1 MSFFQTL
8 RRRPAALFGLLLVLA
23 AAGVFTLVRLPSA
36 IFPSVTFP
44 IVKVIAEAGEQPAAR
59 MMPTVT
65 RPLEEA
71 VRRVPGVK
79 LVRSTTS
86 RGSSE
91 LSAQFRWGTDMQVAL
106 GRVQGET
113 ERIKPDLP
121 RGTHIDVEW
130 MNTAVFPILG
140 YALTSDT
147 LSQARLRELAE
158 YRIKPALLGIDGV
171 SQIQVQGGRLRE
183 FQVRLDPA
191 ALQGRGLSA
200 ADVAGAIEANNDV
213 LSAGL
218 VEQNHELYLALVN
231 GRVHSAETLSRIA
244 VPVPDGL
251 PATLADLGELSVENE
266 VSYVRTTAN
275 GRPAVLIN
283 VIRQPSA
290 NTVAI
295 ASAVDALLK
304 DRPELVPAAATWT
317 PFYDQARFV
326 ADSVKGTESAIL
338 IGVLL
343 AAVVLFGF
351 LRRWRST
358 LVAAAAIPLTVAI
371 VGLALGVAGQSINLM
386 TLAGIAA
393 ALGLIADDAIVV
405 VEDIERHHDDDHDDP
420 TGASL
425 RKLMPALVGSS
436 LATVIIFLPFALL
449 PGVTGAFFK
458 PLALTMAL
466 ALTVSYVVAVTAA
479 PVAMSALERVGGG
492 RRPPRARSK
501 AVGALA
507 SGNDGAPRTTT
518 DGIGIPDAADARD
531 GEWQGPVSR
540 IRDRLDTGYARVTAL
555 FIRHGSLAVL
565 GAAALLLGGWQLYR
579 HMGTDFLPAMDEGSI
594 ILDYWTPPG
603 TSLTDTDAMLNQ
615 VEAVI
620 VGMPDVAS
628 YSRRTGTQLGFFITE
643 PNRGDYVINL
653 KPRGQRRPVDQV
665 IGELRDRIARVE
677 PAVTTDFGQLLEDDI
692 GDMTGGTPQPID
704 IRIFGDDPVVLERK
718 AREVA
723 AIVAD
728 VRGTEDTFDGI
739 VIAGPAL
746 DIRVDP
752 VAAAR
757 YGLTTADVHAQVE
770 PAVLGTV
777 AGQVRVGDRMY
788 DLRLLLQHD
797 GDLNDVRVRAGDALL
812 PLGEVANIRT
822 GAPEAEID
830 RENLK
835 TYVGVTARLSGRDLG
850 STIAEIRQ
858 RIRGNVEL
866 GPGMSLSFGGQ
877 YRQQQQSFRDLL
889 YLLLAGLVLVSLVVL
904 FTFGDWRAP
913 VITSVCSIA
922 SLAGALG
929 ALALTGQTLNIS
941 SYVGAI
947 MMVGIVADNVMF
959 AINEAKLGLRR
970 GLDAATAWHLAAR
983 RRLRPVAMTVFATGF
998 ALLPLALAPGQGA
1011 QLMQPLAIAVIG
1023 GFTLSGPIVL
1033 FLLPGLY
1040 RLLDPHGRLG
1050 ATGTQA

>member
-1 MSFFQTL
+1 MTL
-8 RRRPAALFGLLLVLA
+8 FDAVRRRPTALFGLLLVLA
-23 AAGVFTLVRLPSA
+23 AGGVFTVARLPSA

-71 VRRVPGVK
+71 VRRVPGVT

-91 LSAQFRWGTDMQVAL
+91 LSVQFGWGTDMQVAM

-121 RGTHIDVEW
+121 PGTHIDVEW

-147 LSQARLRELAE
+147 LSQARLWELAE

-171 SQIQVQGGRLRE
+171 SQIQVQGGRRRE
-183 FQVRLDPA
+183 FQIRLDPA

-200 ADVAGAIEANNDV
+200 ADVADAIEANNDV

-231 GRVHSAETLSRIA
+231 GRVHGTEALSRIS
-244 VPVPDGL
+244 VPVPDGP
-251 PATLADLGELSVENE
+251 PATLADLGELSVEDE
-266 VSYVRTTAN
+266 VSFIRTTAN
-275 GRPAVLIN
+275 GKPAVLVN

-295 ASAVDALLK
+295 ARSVDAMLK
-304 DRPELVPAAATWT
+304 NRSDLVPAGATWT

-326 ADSVKGTESAIL
+326 SDSVKGTEVAIL

-371 VGLALGVAGQSINLM
+371 VGLALGVTGQSINLM

-405 VEDIERHHDDDHDDP
+405 VEDIERHHDEGEDDP
-420 TGASL
+420 TGASI
-425 RKLMPALVGSS
+425 RKLMPALISSS

-466 ALTVSYVVAVTAA
+466 ALTISFVVAVTAA
-479 PVAMSALERVGGG
+479 PVGMAALERLGSG
-492 RRPPRARSK
+492 RRPAAARAGNGPNAPAGGEHGDREARGPMSRLRARLE
-501 AVGALA
+501 A
-507 SGNDGAPRTTT
+507 
-518 DGIGIPDAADARD
+518 
-531 GEWQGPVSR
+531 
-540 IRDRLDTGYARVTAL
+540 GYARSTDMV
-555 FIRHGSLAVL
+555 IRHGSLAAIA
-565 GAAALLLGGWQLYR
+565 AAALLLGGWQLYR

-603 TSLTDTDAMLNQ
+603 TSLTDTDAMLNR
-615 VEAVI
+615 VEDVI
-620 VGMPDVAS
+620 MALPDVAG

-653 KPRGQRRPVDQV
+653 KPRSQRRPVDAV
-665 IGELRDRIARVE
+665 IADLRERIAQVE

-704 IRIFGDDPVVLERK
+704 IRIFGDNPTVLERK

-723 AIVAD
+723 AIVMD
-728 VRGTEDTFDGI
+728 VPGTEDTFDGI

-746 DIRVDP
+746 DIHVDP

-757 YGLTTADVHAQVE
+757 YGLTTADIHAQVE

-777 AGQVRVGDRMY
+777 TGQVRVGDRMH
-788 DLRLLLQHD
+788 DVRLLLQHD
-797 GDLNDVRVRAGDALL
+797 SDLGDVRIRAGDALL
-812 PLGEVANIRT
+812 PLSEVASIRT

-830 RENLK
+830 RENLR
-835 TYVGVTARLSGRDLG
+835 TFVGVTARLSGRDLG

-858 RIRGNVEL
+858 RIRSSVEL

-913 VITSVCSIA
+913 LVTSVCSVA

-941 SYVGAI
+941 SFVGAI
-947 MMVGIVADNVMF
+947 MMVGIVADNVIF
-959 AINEAKLGLRR
+959 AINEARLGLRQ
-970 GLDAATAWHLAAR
+970 GLEPATAWHRAAR
-983 RRLRPVAMTVFATGF
+983 RRLRPVTMTVFATGF
-998 ALLPLALAPGQGA
+998 ALLPLALALGQGA

-1050 ATGTQA
+1050 EQG